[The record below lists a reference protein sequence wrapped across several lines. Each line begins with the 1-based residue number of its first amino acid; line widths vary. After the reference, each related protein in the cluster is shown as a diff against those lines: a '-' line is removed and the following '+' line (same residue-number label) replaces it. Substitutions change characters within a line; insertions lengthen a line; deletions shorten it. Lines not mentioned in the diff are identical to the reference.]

1 MIDVISVAET
11 FARGLLFTSEHDL
24 PSVQTQPTI
33 EFTNVTG
40 TIAGFR
46 SPDYVQGI
54 SAAGYH
60 LPFIAGD
67 RVGGGHALD

>member
-1 MIDVISVAET
+1 
-11 FARGLLFTSEHDL
+11 
-24 PSVQTQPTI
+24 
-33 EFTNVTG
+33 
-40 TIAGFR
+40 
-46 SPDYVQGI
+46 VQGI